1 MISCLVSKLFDRL
14 EFSLITVRHLIHLL
28 LFFLLYQ
35 VLIGNAGVRWVDSSI
50 VSLKQAAE
58 EGDSYAKGFLAL
70 CYVHGDKGLDIS
82 FTEAHYLARES
93 ASNGHWLGDFVLGYL
108 YSRPPIG
115 PERKLTLKHYLNS
128 FRHNDGKVI
137 KLAAQNDP
145 VALYVLGEIFTQDEL
160 SSYVPTDLEM
170 ATQYFELSSLHEY
183 PLACLQLG
191 LVKIHGIANLTKLDT
206 QAYQMQ
212 GIQLLKKA
220 VDKKLPA
227 AHHYLARCYLE
238 GTGVMADPEMAVI
251 HFQAAADRNF
261 GLSQLVLANF
271 YEQGVVGPVNLKKA
285 LEYAQMALE
294 QGTEG
299 AISKVEHLTNILNKI
314 DSKDTINSEGENFA
328 SSPKKNELKQP
339 ITNEFDISEPI
350 IESTALILPPTYSS
364 RGKDDATVA
373 LDKVV
378 VSPSKESSDKKLNF
392 SGQNNFEK
400 KTNAKG
406 LREEAKR
413 LYWSKSSNSLE
424 QAKKIFELSAGM
436 GDAESA
442 RYLGM
447 MYLQGKGVAKSTDNA
462 LKWFEIASEGGDAM
476 AKRNLDSLKR
486 IIR

>member
-1 MISCLVSKLFDRL
+1 MISCLVSKLFGRL
-14 EFSLITVRHLIHLL
+14 EFFLITVRQLIYPL

-35 VLIGNAGVRWVDSSI
+35 VLIGNTGLRWVDSSI
-50 VSLKQAAE
+50 VSLRQASE
-58 EGDSYAKGFLAL
+58 GGDSYAQGFLAL

-108 YSRPPIG
+108 YSKPPVG
-115 PERKLTLKHYLNS
+115 PEKKLTLKHYLNS
-128 FRHNDGKVI
+128 FRQNDGKVV

-160 SSYVPTDLEM
+160 STYVPTDLEM
-170 ATQYFELSSLHEY
+170 ASQYFELSSIHEY

-206 QAYQMQ
+206 QALQMQ

-251 HFQAAADRNF
+251 HFQAAADRNY
-261 GLSQLVLANF
+261 GLSQLVLSNF
-271 YEQGVVGPVNLKKA
+271 YEQGVVGPVNLNKA
-285 LEYAQMALE
+285 IEYAQMAVE
-294 QGTEG
+294 QGTDG
-299 AISKVEHLTNILNKI
+299 AISKVQHLTNILNKR
-314 DSKDTINSEGENFA
+314 DSENTINGEVENSA
-328 SSPKKNELKQP
+328 NIQNQNELTQP
-339 ITNEFDISEPI
+339 ITNELVIPEPI
-350 IESTALILPPTYSS
+350 IESPALILPPTYSQP
-364 RGKDDATVA
+364 RKDEPTATP
-373 LDKVV
+373 DMVV
-378 VSPSKESSDKKLNF
+378 ISPSKESTNEKLN
-392 SGQNNFEK
+392 SLEHKINEK
-400 KTNAKG
+400 KTNATG

-424 QAKKIFELSAGM
+424 QAKEIFELSAEM

-462 LKWFEIASEGGDAM
+462 IKWFKIASEGGDAM